1 VQNWSGKAHLLFTAP
16 LPTMKKISNLKQ
28 AAALLLVAGA
38 CGAFAP
44 NANAATTAWTG
55 GTAPF
60 TGGATEG
67 GATFTG
73 ISVGGGGGQFTFDSP
88 MANFWTTSLNFN
100 PGYNNSGTAEEFRY
114 TLTDSN
120 PFTAAGLT
128 SQMQAGL
135 PGANFSKN
143 VCSDGFNAGNC
154 VLFTTANT
162 ASDKPDGTLKPL
174 VGFGTTIYVVDTY
187 TSTNGNSQI
196 TGITNS
202 FTTAPQTSKV
212 PGPLPLLGAGAA
224 FGFSRKLRNR
234 VKLAA

>member
-1 VQNWSGKAHLLFTAP
+1 
-16 LPTMKKISNLKQ
+16 MKKISKLKQ
-28 AAALLLVAGA
+28 ATALFLVSGA
-38 CGAFAP
+38 LGAFAP
-44 NANAATTAWTG
+44 YANAATTAWTG
-55 GTAPF
+55 GSAPF
-60 TGGATEG
+60 AGGVIEG

-100 PGYNNSGTAEEFRY
+100 PGYNNLGTGTEEFRY
-114 TLTDSN
+114 TLTDIN

-143 VCSDGFNAGNC
+143 VCSGGFNAGTC

-187 TSTNGNSQI
+187 TSTNGTSQI

-202 FTTAPQTSKV
+202 FTTKSQTSEV